1 MKNEEGFGSPLLPMK
16 LSEDNFLLYAMHH
29 YDNTQCHSLQEFEE
43 DLKRFLYLRKLLNRY
58 KKDNDLKERLILNH
72 IIVLYNL
79 FGDALTD
86 MLFFKIEEDYWPTL
100 VTFLVYLNRIPEDRY
115 SDIQLDQHIISV
127 LRKI

>member
-1 MKNEEGFGSPLLPMK
+1 MK

-29 YDNTQCHSLQEFEE
+29 YDNQQCHTIQEFEE
-43 DLKRFLYLRKLLNRY
+43 DLKKFLYLRKLLNRY
-58 KKDNDLKERLILNH
+58 KKDGELKERLILNH

-86 MLFFKIEEDYWPTL
+86 MLFFKIEEEYWPTL
-100 VTFLVYLNRIPEDRY
+100 ITFLVYLNRMPDEVDSY
-115 SDIQLDQHIISV
+115 NLKLSEVTLDQNIVSV

>member
-1 MKNEEGFGSPLLPMK
+1 MK
-16 LSEDNFLLYAMHH
+16 LCEDNFLLFAMHH
-29 YDNTQCHSLQEFEE
+29 YDNQQCHTVQEFEE

-58 KKDNDLKERLILNH
+58 KRDGELKERLILNH

-86 MLFFKIEEDYWPTL
+86 MLFFKIEEEYWPAL
-100 VTFLVYLNRIPEDRY
+100 ITFLVYLNRIPEEKM
-115 SDIQLDQHIISV
+115 SNVALDENIVKV

>member
-1 MKNEEGFGSPLLPMK
+1 MK

-58 KKDNDLKERLILNH
+58 KKDGELKERLILNH

-86 MLFFKIEEDYWPTL
+86 MLFHKIEEEYWPTL
-100 VTFLVYLNRIPEDRY
+100 VTFLVYLNRIPEDQY
-115 SDIQLDQHIISV
+115 SDIQLDQHVISV